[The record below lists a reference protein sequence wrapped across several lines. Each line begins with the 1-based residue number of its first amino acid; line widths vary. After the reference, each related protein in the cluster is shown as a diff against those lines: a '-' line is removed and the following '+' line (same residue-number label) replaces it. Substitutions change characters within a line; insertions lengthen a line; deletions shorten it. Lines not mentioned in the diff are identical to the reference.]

1 MTMKKVYCFTLVLLA
16 CLYINHAQAK
26 KVKFAVNMNGQVINA
41 NGIHVSGDFQT
52 AAGYAGGDWQADVT
66 LMNKET
72 DTNIYSV
79 VVDIP
84 AFSKYEYKFVNG
96 DQFYEVE
103 FVPVESRVGYNFN
116 DNRWLYVDSNAN
128 DTAFAGAILFSGN
141 APAGLTLVRY
151 LVDMQSVA
159 SVAISGVHMAGSF
172 QKWNPATTRLYSF
185 GGSVYEIISYVDT
198 GNYEFKYFNGN
209 SVAGSE
215 NVPTSCAKNANRTI
229 YVSKDTVLD
238 AVCFSKCFTCTN
250 TGFEK
255 LMSMINC
262 QIFPNPSSGLV
273 TINFND
279 IIIYH
284 HITLTDVTGKEIGD
298 YDIYNDHSFTIEKN
312 ALSSGVYFI
321 NVMSGNGLRSSHKLI
336 VN

>member
-1 MTMKKVYCFTLVLLA
+1 MKKVYCFTLVFLA
-16 CLYINHAQAK
+16 CMYINHVQAK

-52 AAGYAGGDWQADVT
+52 AAGFAGGDWQANTT
-66 LMNKET
+66 LMTKET
-72 DTNIYSV
+72 DTNIYCV
-79 VVDIP
+79 IVDIP

-116 DNRWLYVDSNAN
+116 DNRWFYVDSIAN
-128 DTAFAGAILFSGN
+128 DTTFAGAILFSGN
-141 APAGLTLVRY
+141 APAGHKLVRY

-159 SVAISGVHMAGSF
+159 SVLKSGVHIAGNF
-172 QKWNPATTRLYSF
+172 QNWNPALVRLYSF
-185 GGSVYEIISYVDT
+185 GDSIYEIISYVDT
-198 GNYEFKYFNGN
+198 GNYEFKYYNGN
-209 SVAGSE
+209 SLATSE
-215 NVPTSCAKNANRTI
+215 NVPSSCAVNSNRAI
-229 YVSKDTVLD
+229 YVTKDTVLN

-250 TGFEK
+250 TGFETE
-255 LMSMINC
+255 MSMINY
-262 QIFPNPSSGLV
+262 QIFPNPSTGFFS
-273 TINFND
+273 INFND
-279 IIIYH
+279 LITYH
-284 HITLTDVTGKEIGD
+284 HVTLMDVTGKEIGD
-298 YDIYNDHSFTIEKN
+298 YDIYNDHSFSIQKT